1 MIEEQFD
8 ISFQEKAKALWET
21 VLDCK
26 VGKAT
31 KEGYVNASG
40 LVSAI
45 SELNKMQGH
54 YKKEKDIEQDIDEM
68 KDTLKKLVE
77 LNKKEY

>member
-1 MIEEQFD
+1 MEEKLEITFE
-8 ISFQEKAKALWET
+8 EKIKLLWM
-21 VLDCK
+21 LANKC
-26 VGKAT
+26 AA
-31 KEGYVNASG
+31 EGDWQGSEFHPNASIN
-40 LVSAI
+40 AT

>member
-1 MIEEQFD
+1 ML
-8 ISFQEKAKALWET
+8 AKKCA
-21 VLDCK
+21 
-26 VGKAT
+26 A
-31 KEGYVNASG
+31 EGDWAGQDFHPNASINA
-40 LVSAI
+40 VDV
-45 SELNKMQGH
+45 LNKMQGH